1 VPKDRAGGPHDET
14 QASTSVIPTAPP
26 RWSENVEVRRFVI
39 EVVAGPD
46 AGKSFVADGE
56 RCAIGSHPS
65 NDLAIGDPTV
75 SRFHCEVRAT
85 PDGARLVDLQSS
97 NGTVV
102 DGLRITD
109 AWLRDGSQIVVGA
122 TTLGFRVGNESFRLD
137 LSQSDRFGELV
148 GHSAAMRSVFSMLE
162 RCAKSDVTVL
172 VEGET
177 GTGKEGAAAGIHEHS
192 RRADGP
198 FVIVDCA
205 SIPENLIES
214 ELFGHEKGSF
224 TGAISTRKGAFEEAN
239 GGTIFLDEIGELPP
253 DLQPKLLR
261 VLEQRTVRRVGST
274 HRIPIDVR
282 VVAAT
287 NRDLRAEVNDGHF
300 RSDLYFRL
308 AVIRVT
314 LPPLR
319 ARADD
324 LPVLVRALLERL
336 GASPEQLERF
346 GSKSFLKRIQ
356 YGSWPGNIRE
366 LRNYLERCLVLD
378 AEMPLTSDVGGTW
391 SGAEAKDDASSGVRV
406 DASLPYQEARKRALS
421 EFERRYLEA
430 LLERHEQVS
439 QAADAAGLHRVYLH
453 RLLRRHGVRK
463 GE

>member
-1 VPKDRAGGPHDET
+1 
-14 QASTSVIPTAPP
+14 
-26 RWSENVEVRRFVI
+26 
-39 EVVAGPD
+39 
-46 AGKSFVADGE
+46 
-56 RCAIGSHPS
+56 
-65 NDLAIGDPTV
+65 
-75 SRFHCEVRAT
+75 
-85 PDGARLVDLQSS
+85 
-97 NGTVV
+97 
-102 DGLRITD
+102 
-109 AWLRDGSQIVVGA
+109 
-122 TTLGFRVGNESFRLD
+122 
-137 LSQSDRFGELV
+137 
-148 GHSAAMRSVFSMLE
+148 
-162 RCAKSDVTVL
+162 
-172 VEGET
+172 
-177 GTGKEGAAAGIHEHS
+177 
-192 RRADGP
+192 
-198 FVIVDCA
+198 
-205 SIPENLIES
+205 ES

-274 HRIPIDVR
+274 QRIPVDVR

-319 ARADD
+319 ARGDD
-324 LPVLVRALLERL
+324 LPVLVGALLRRL
-336 GASPEQLERF
+336 GASEAQLERF
-346 GSKSFLKRIQ
+346 TTKSFLKRIQ

-378 AEMPLTSDVGGTW
+378 AEMPLTSEVGGARWETED
-391 SGAEAKDDASSGVRV
+391 SGMRV
-406 DASLPYQEARKRALS
+406 DASLPYQEARRRALA

-430 LLERHEQVS
+430 LLEQHEQVS
-439 QAADAAGLHRVYLH
+439 QAAEAAGLHRVYLH
-453 RLLRRHGVRK
+453 RLLRRHGVKK